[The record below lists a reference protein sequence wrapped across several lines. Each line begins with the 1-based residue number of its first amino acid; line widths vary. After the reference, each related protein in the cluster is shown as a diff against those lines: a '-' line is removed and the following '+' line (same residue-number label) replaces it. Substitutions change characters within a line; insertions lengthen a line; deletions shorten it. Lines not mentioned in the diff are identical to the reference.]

1 MSQPEIPQLDI
12 TSFSEQTE
20 FLMTL
25 QIIVNA
31 LVIAENARRG
41 FGPRAGESEEPKA
54 RPPLILLP

>member
-1 MSQPEIPQLDI
+1 MIQPEIPQLDI

-25 QIIVNA
+25 QIIVNE

-41 FGPRAGESEEPKA
+41 FGPRAEPEKKA
-54 RPPLILLP
+54 PLILMP

>member
-1 MSQPEIPQLDI
+1 MTQPQIPQLDI

-25 QIIVNA
+25 QIIVNE

-41 FGPRAGESEEPKA
+41 FGPRAEPEKKT
-54 RPPLILLP
+54 PLILMP